1 MDATA
6 LDYIQCFGV
15 PPTASMRLW
24 KVVEDD
30 KLLAIFGWYYT
41 GGNAAILSYINGV
54 FPPKKIFR
62 VAKRCMQKL
71 TESDLPL
78 IAQAHPGWD
87 TAPRF
92 MAHLGFQ
99 HLETNS
105 TGAIYAC
112 PRQSRS
118 S

>member
-6 LDYIQCFGV
+6 ADYAQCFGV

-41 GGNAAILSYINGV
+41 GGNAAVLCCINGT
-54 FPPKKIFR
+54 FPAKKIFR
-62 VAKRCMQKL
+62 VAKRCMKKL
-71 TESDLPL
+71 EEARLPFV
-78 IAQAHPGWD
+78 AQAHPGWE

-92 MAHLGFQ
+92 LAHLGFQ

-105 TGAIYAC
+105 TGAIYGW
-112 PRQSRS
+112 PQQSHS
-118 S
+118 